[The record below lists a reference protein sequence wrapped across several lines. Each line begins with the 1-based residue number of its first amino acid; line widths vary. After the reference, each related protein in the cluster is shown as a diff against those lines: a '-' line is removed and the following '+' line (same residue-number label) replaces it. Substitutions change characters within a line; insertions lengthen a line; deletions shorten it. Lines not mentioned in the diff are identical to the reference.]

1 MNHPK
6 KTPALILLAFASLVF
21 AGQAHACKYDWKRP
35 DRYAKCLANEAA
47 NKIVDAGR
55 KSADRIVSDARNRA
69 NDIRNEAAQTA
80 NKTLN
85 AALST
90 AKTTKAAEPQLCD

>member
-6 KTPALILLAFASLVF
+6 KTPAVILLAFASLVF

-47 NKIVDAGR
+47 DKIADEAR
-55 KSADRIVSDARNRA
+55 KSADKIIADANNRA
-69 NDIRNEAAQTA
+69 NGIRNDATQTA
-80 NKTLN
+80 NKTLH

-90 AKTTKAAEPQLCD
+90 AKTTKAAEPQICD